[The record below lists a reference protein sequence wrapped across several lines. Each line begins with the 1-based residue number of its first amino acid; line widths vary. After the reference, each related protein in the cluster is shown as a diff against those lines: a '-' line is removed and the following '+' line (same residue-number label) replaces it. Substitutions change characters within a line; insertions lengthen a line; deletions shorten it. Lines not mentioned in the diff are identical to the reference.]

1 MFATIS
7 TWIVIVAMLFG
18 GTGATALAAQASLP
32 MDFLYPVKTFGEETY
47 LAFTPGSQA
56 RVELLSR
63 YAERRM
69 EEALKMLAKGRPL
82 DDEWTTRWQEQFNLR
97 LQAVALLDEPAMIRA
112 LEQTRLRLRF
122 QGGRLQA
129 AQTNRPDDPGGTLE
143 HLRARLRQQQKL
155 VDGALDDPAAFRLR
169 WRGRQQSSD
178 QTSETVPP
186 GGQGDSSG
194 LGPGPQGTPACD
206 TCTPAQDGT
215 GPGPGPHGTQA
226 CDACTPALDGTG
238 PGPGPQG
245 TPACDNCTPALDG
258 TGPGPGLQ
266 GEQECDNCTPALD
279 GTGPG
284 PGPQHQ
290 GGDDQPGQ
298 HSEER
303 GNQGGSQQ
311 GSGGSGGSGGG
322 NENGGTGDSGC
333 GSCGGGGGGHRP

>member
-32 MDFLYPVKTFGEETY
+32 TDFLYPVKTFGEEMH

-63 YAERRM
+63 YTERRM
-69 EEALKMLAKGRPL
+69 KEALKMLAKGRPL

-169 WRGRQQSSD
+169 WRGHQQGSD

-186 GGQGDSSG
+186 GGQGESSG

-206 TCTPAQDGT
+206 ACTPAMDGT
-215 GPGPGPHGTQA
+215 GPGPGPHGTRA

-245 TPACDNCTPALDG
+245 TPA
-258 TGPGPGLQ
+258 
-266 GEQECDNCTPALD
+266 CDNCTPALD

-311 GSGGSGGSGGG
+311 GSGGG
-322 NENGGTGDSGC
+322 NENGGTGGSGC